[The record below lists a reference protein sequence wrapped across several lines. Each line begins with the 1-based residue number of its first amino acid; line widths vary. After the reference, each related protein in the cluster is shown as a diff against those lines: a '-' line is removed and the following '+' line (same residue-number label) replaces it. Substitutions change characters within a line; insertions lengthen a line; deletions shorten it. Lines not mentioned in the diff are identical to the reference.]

1 MSVGMRLVWQS
12 LAAGCLITVS
22 LVALVIAPITGDLVR
37 ASALWMLSPGI
48 LAGFGLGSG
57 HVHDVSFWLL
67 TAIINGVFYTGLVY
81 VCCRLFKFFS
91 LKVAGH

>member
-1 MSVGMRLVWQS
+1 MVWQS

-22 LVALVIAPITGDLVR
+22 LVALAIAPIPGDLIHVG
-37 ASALWMLSPGI
+37 ALWLLSPGI

-67 TAIINGVFYTGLVY
+67 TAIINGIFYTGITY
-81 VCCRLFKFFS
+81 VCCRLVKFVS
-91 LKVAGH
+91 LKLAGQ